1 MTFETVERYLYAAT
15 KDLPK
20 KAAPTSSG
28 SCGPTLPT
36 CWTPAARAERWR
48 RVTSAPF

>member
-20 KAAPTSSG
+20 KSRADIERELR
-28 SCGPTLPT
+28 PTLPT

-48 RVTSAPF
+48 KATSAPF